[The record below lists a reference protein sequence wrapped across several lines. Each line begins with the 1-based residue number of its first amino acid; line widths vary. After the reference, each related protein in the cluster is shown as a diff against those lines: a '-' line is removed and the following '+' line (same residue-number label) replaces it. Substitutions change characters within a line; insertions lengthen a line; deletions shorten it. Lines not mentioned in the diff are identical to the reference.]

1 MEFIEKDGHRFRV
14 IDQLAPY
21 SDGEKDQYEHCFRCL
36 LRLSVYEK
44 QGGKCKANNGEEK
57 KMNEKKITLEEQII
71 KLQQIIIKYTGVK
84 VPEHMVLDF
93 LFDLNFCMNK
103 YNKEN

>member
-1 MEFIEKDGHRFRV
+1 MFFKMKIAFLLWNYKG
-14 IDQLAPY
+14 
-21 SDGEKDQYEHCFRCL
+21 GERMT
-36 LRLSVYEK
+36 
-44 QGGKCKANNGEEK
+44 NT
-57 KMNEKKITLEEQII
+57 KITLEEQII